1 MEKIRQQII
10 EVIQRSNNILLMPS
24 APVDGDS
31 LGSSLALYLAFKK
44 LNKNVTVV
52 CAEPV
57 PDSFQFLPTTNVI
70 NHEFAP
76 GNDFIVTLDCEKN
89 RIDTIR
95 TKIEPNKVNIII
107 TAKKGQFS
115 AEEVSFSHG
124 PSKYDLI
131 ITVDTADLLQL
142 GRFYEDNTELFTQ
155 IPVINIDHHASNG
168 QFGKINY
175 VDIMASA
182 TTEILVPLIEEMEDK
197 TGVKLMDEDIATLLL
212 AGIITDTGSFQN
224 ANTTP
229 RSFAAA
235 AHLVKYGARQQEII
249 QHVFKT
255 KRLSM
260 LRLWGRILSNIK
272 VDNKNHFVW
281 ATISRKDFQ
290 ETGAREDETG
300 GIIDEL
306 MTNAPGTEVVLIL
319 KHRSDGYI
327 GGSVRTLN
335 PSIDASMIAEMFG
348 GGGHVRAAGFKIK
361 SDDLAGI
368 EQMVIEKIR
377 AYQQA
382 RLPKDHDEQT
392 METSVQTPIDAKAM
406 IEKMFIPKLD
416 AKPVEKTTDPKPEK
430 TVTEKHT
437 AKPNPKTE
445 VQKSTPS
452 ARREGEAKRSEGATG
467 LGGPDAT
474 ATNDA
479 SFTDVIMRKAVSGD
493 ANADI
498 FKLDDSVTYKF
509 ED

>member
-10 EVIQRSNNILLMPS
+10 DVIQRSQHILVMPS
-24 APVDGDS
+24 APADGDS
-31 LGSSLALYLAFKK
+31 LGSALALYLAFKK
-44 LNKNVTVV
+44 LDKDVTVV
-52 CAEPV
+52 SAEPV
-57 PDSFQFLPTTNVI
+57 PDAFQFLPTTNVI
-70 NHEFAP
+70 NHEFTP

-89 RIDTIR
+89 KVDSLK

-115 AEEVSFSHG
+115 AKEVSFSHG

-131 ITVDTADLLQL
+131 ITVDTGDVSQL

-168 QFGKINY
+168 QFGKINF

-182 TTEILVPLIEEMEDK
+182 TTEMLVPLLEELERK
-197 TGVKLMDEDIATLLL
+197 SGRKLMDEDIATLLL

-272 VDNKNHFVW
+272 VDPKHHFVW
-281 ATISRKDFQ
+281 ATISRKDFA
-290 ETGAREDETG
+290 ETGARDDETG

-327 GGSVRTLN
+327 GGSLRTLN
-335 PSIDASMIAEMFG
+335 PSIDASAIAEMFG
-348 GGGHVRAAGFKIK
+348 GGGHVQAAGFKIK
-361 SDDLAGI
+361 SDDLQAV
-368 EQMVIEKIR
+368 ETMVVEKIR
-377 AYQQA
+377 GYQQS
-382 RLPKDHDEQT
+382 RLKIAPEEVTKSEP
-392 METSVQTPIDAKAM
+392 MKIDAKSM
-406 IEKMFIPKLD
+406 LEKMFVPTIDPK
-416 AKPVEKTTDPKPEK
+416 KQVEKMTDTKKEK
-430 TVTEKHT
+430 TVSEKET
-437 AKPNPKTE
+437 AKPNPKKQVE
-445 VQKSTPS
+445 KSTKPP
-452 ARREGEAKRSEGATG
+452 RTEPVEE
-467 LGGPDAT
+467 
-474 ATNDA
+474 
-479 SFTDVIMRKAVSGD
+479 SFTDVIMRKAVSGESEVF
-493 ANADI
+493 N
-498 FKLDDSVTYKF
+498 LDEGVTYKF

>member
-1 MEKIRQQII
+1 MEKIRKQII
-10 EVIQRSNNILLMPS
+10 DVILRSNHILVMPS
-24 APVDGDS
+24 APADGDS
-31 LGSSLALYLAFKK
+31 LGSALALYLAIKK
-44 LNKNVTVV
+44 LDKDVTVV
-52 CAEPV
+52 SAEPV
-57 PDSFQFLPTTNVI
+57 PDAFQFLPTTSVI

-89 RIDTIR
+89 KIDTLK

-115 AEEVSFSHG
+115 SEEVSFSHG

-168 QFGKINY
+168 QFGKINCI
-175 VDIMASA
+175 DIMASA
-182 TTEILVPLIEEMEDK
+182 TTEILVPLIEELETV
-197 TGVKLMDEDIATLLL
+197 TGKNLMDEDIATLLL

-229 RSFAAA
+229 RSFASA
-235 AHLVKYGARQQEII
+235 AHLVKQGARQQEII

-272 VDNKNHFVW
+272 VDAKNHFVW
-281 ATISRKDFQ
+281 ATISRKDFA

-319 KHRSDGYI
+319 KHRGDGYI
-327 GGSVRTLN
+327 GGSLRTLN
-335 PSIDASMIAEMFG
+335 ESIDASAIAEMFG
-348 GGGHVRAAGFKIK
+348 GGGHTRASGFKIK

-368 EQMVIEKIR
+368 EQAVVSKIR
-377 AYQQA
+377 AYQQQ
-382 RLPKDHDEQT
+382 RLHKFEEGEQ
-392 METSVQTPIDAKAM
+392 EVQNGSAHSNTAPAIKSSSIDAKSM
-406 IEKMFIPKLD
+406 LEKMFVPTLNANQI
-416 AKPVEKTTDPKPEK
+416 EKTTATTQEK
-430 TVTEKHT
+430 SPTEKHT
-437 AKPNPKTE
+437 PTPNPKE
-445 VQKSTPS
+445 EHDKSTKTPNTETVNIS
-452 ARREGEAKRSEGATG
+452 TP
-467 LGGPDAT
+467 PDQQP
-474 ATNDA
+474 
-479 SFTDVIMRKAVSGD
+479 SFTDVIMRKAASGETDIFNLD
-493 ANADI
+493 AN
-498 FKLDDSVTYKF
+498 VTYKF

>member
-10 EVIQRSNNILLMPS
+10 DVILRSEHILVMPS
-24 APVDGDS
+24 APADGDS
-31 LGSSLALYLAFKK
+31 LGSALALYLTLKK
-44 LNKNVTVV
+44 LEKDVTVV
-52 CAEPV
+52 SAEPV
-57 PDSFQFLPTTNVI
+57 PDAFEFLPTTNVI

-89 RIDTIR
+89 KIDALR
-95 TKIEPNKVNIII
+95 AKIEPNKVNIIV

-131 ITVDTADLLQL
+131 ITVDTGDLSQL

-155 IPVINIDHHASNG
+155 IPLINIDHHASNG

-182 TTEILVPLIEEMEDK
+182 TTEILIPLVEDLERR
-197 TGVKLMDEDIATLLL
+197 TGKNLMDEDVATLLL

-229 RSFAAA
+229 KSFAAA

-272 VDNKNHFVW
+272 VDSANHFVW
-281 ATISRKDFQ
+281 AIISRKDFS
-290 ETGAREDETG
+290 ETGARDDETG

-306 MTNAPGTEVVLIL
+306 MTNAPGTEIVLIL
-319 KHRSDGYI
+319 KHRNDGYI
-327 GGSVRTLN
+327 GGSLRTLN
-335 PSIDASMIAEMFG
+335 PSIDASVIAEMFG
-348 GGGHVRAAGFKIK
+348 GGGHVQAAGFKIK
-361 SDDLAGI
+361 SDDLPGV
-368 EQMVIEKIR
+368 EQMVVEKIR
-377 AYQQA
+377 AYQQQ
-382 RLPKDHDEQT
+382 RLKTTGREQT
-392 METSVQTPIDAKAM
+392 ETQETTAVDEKSM
-406 IEKMFIPKLD
+406 IEKMFVPKLN
-416 AKPVEKTTDPKPEK
+416 AMQIEKTSPKPEKKPVEKQTKKPDPK
-430 TVTEKHT
+430 
-437 AKPNPKTE
+437 AE
-445 VQKSTPS
+445 VQKSTKQTS
-452 ARREGEAKRSEGATG
+452 GKSTRASTEEE
-467 LGGPDAT
+467 
-474 ATNDA
+474 

-493 ANADI
+493 SDI
-498 FKLDDSVTYKF
+498 FNLDEGVTYKF
-509 ED
+509 EK